1 MIKFNYTTTN
11 VKALMKIAKN
21 AKFFN
26 WMLSDG
32 SYIVLSST
40 CLLIFERDPSLFN
53 LLKDITPAK
62 LNAHTVE
69 VVKEI
74 DQHELIRVKY
84 SDFTRGEIPELI
96 RYRYNGIEY
105 YFNHSLFLPCI
116 KGKRSEYEFGIYTY
130 KHIHGVNIYDPS
142 GNYCGMILGM
152 KV

>member
-21 AKFFN
+21 AKYFN
-26 WMLSDG
+26 WMVTDD

-40 CLLIFERDPSLFN
+40 CLLMFEKSSPLFS

-62 LNAHTVE
+62 LDARTVE
-69 VVKEI
+69 VVQKIEQKEI
-74 DQHELIRVKY
+74 IRIKY
-84 SDFTRGEIPELI
+84 SDFEKGEIPELI
-96 RYRYNGIEY
+96 RYKHEGKEY

-116 KGKRSEYEFGIYTY
+116 KGKRSEYTFAIYTY
-130 KHIHGVNIYDPS
+130 EHIHGVNIYDPE
-142 GNYCGMILGM
+142 GNYCGLILGM

>member
-21 AKFFN
+21 AKYFN
-26 WMLSDG
+26 WMVTDDA
-32 SYIVLSST
+32 YIVLSST
-40 CLLIFERDPSLFN
+40 CLLFFEKDSSLFN

-62 LNAHTVE
+62 LDAHTVE
-69 VVKEI
+69 VVKKIE
-74 DQHELIRVKY
+74 QHELIRIHY
-84 SDFTRGEIPELI
+84 SDFEKGEIPELI
-96 RYRYNGIEY
+96 RYKHEGKEY

-130 KHIHGVNIYDPS
+130 EHIHGVNIYDPS
-142 GNYCGMILGM
+142 GNYCGLILGM